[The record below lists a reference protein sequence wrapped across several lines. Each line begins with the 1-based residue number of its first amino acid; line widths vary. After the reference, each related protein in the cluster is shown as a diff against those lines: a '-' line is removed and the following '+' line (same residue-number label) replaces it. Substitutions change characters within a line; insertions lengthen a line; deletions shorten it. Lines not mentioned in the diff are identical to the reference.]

1 MRNSERVNIFF
12 PSQTRSTI
20 TRRHFILNAL
30 QTLEGLHLRLF
41 EVTVVD
47 FVKQHFKTCQVNT
60 TIT

>member
-1 MRNSERVNIFF
+1 MRNSERVKFF
-12 PSQTRSTI
+12 FQVKLVQLLQEG
-20 TRRHFILNAL
+20 ILYL
-30 QTLEGLHLRLF
+30 MHLEGLHLRLF